1 MAQLVTF
8 SEFSRIKGV
17 TRAAIGN
24 AVRRGSIPC
33 IERDGKRWIDLD
45 QIDEWGVV
53 AGARKEKAPAP
64 PIQEPKHPKSTP
76 KPPPIRAAIPK
87 PQPKPKQATKP
98 KPAPKA
104 KPTVSAKKKPE
115 PAPII
120 KTAPTPQQTASYDFL
135 EARAKKES
143 FEADLAEMKA
153 NKEAGNLLERDGVV
167 KAVANAAASLRM
179 SLELLPSKLAS
190 LLAAERDPGRCRQLL
205 AEQVDQ
211 ALLDAVESLREI
223 AP

>member
-24 AVRRGSIPC
+24 AVRRGTIPC

-45 QIDEWGVV
+45 QIEGWEGA

-64 PIQEPKHPKSTP
+64 PKQEPEHPKPDIS
-76 KPPPIRAAIPK
+76 PPPITAAIPK
-87 PQPKPKQATKP
+87 PQPKPKQTTKP

-104 KPTVSAKKKPE
+104 KTAVSAKKKPE
-115 PAPII
+115 SASGI
-120 KTAPTPQQTASYDFL
+120 PTPPTPHQTASYDFL

-153 NKEAGNLLERDGVV
+153 KKEAGNLLDRDGVV
-167 KAVANAAASLRM
+167 KAVANAASSLRM
-179 SLELLPSKLAS
+179 SLELLPSKLGS
-190 LLAAERDPGRCRQLL
+190 LLAAERDPARCRQLL
-205 AEQVDQ
+205 TEHVDQ
-211 ALLDAVESLREI
+211 ALTDAVDALRE
-223 AP
+223 ADL